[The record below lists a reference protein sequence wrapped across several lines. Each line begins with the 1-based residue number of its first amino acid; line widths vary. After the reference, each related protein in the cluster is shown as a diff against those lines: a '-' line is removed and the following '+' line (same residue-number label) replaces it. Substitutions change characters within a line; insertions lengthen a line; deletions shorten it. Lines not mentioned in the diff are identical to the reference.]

1 MQSLFSPSLVIIIII
16 ISCITIAIKS
26 TTATA
31 EVMAYLNPLEES
43 QLCITSITQADCEKY
58 SVLVSKQGNC
68 PRCETGAKQCEAC
81 THSDDCAPGLK
92 CELLSTFDDENYTS
106 DSTRLNKNQQQQQQE
121 WCVYDKSTCHHL
133 NHLPAQIQ
141 WVPDCEPNGQ
151 FATKQ
156 CRGDKV
162 SGRCFCFDDAG
173 NKIFGWDWRV
183 NEHQMTCACSRYR
196 ARLEAAGRQDVTL
209 HCTSNGNYEE
219 LQCDRDICWCA
230 DPSTGA
236 LVEGTIIVPST
247 MWQALPCCKF
257 YCLSRQHCQV

>member
-1 MQSLFSPSLVIIIII
+1 MQSSSFFLLLIIINII
-16 ISCITIAIKS
+16 TTSITI
-26 TTATA
+26 
-31 EVMAYLNPLEES
+31 VVAYLNPLEES
-43 QLCITSITQADCEKY
+43 QLCITSITQSDCEKY

-92 CELLSTFDDENYTS
+92 CDQLSTFNDDDGDVDE
-106 DSTRLNKNQQQQQQE
+106 NKNQTEQLQQQK

-133 NHLPAQIQ
+133 NHLPDQIQ

-151 FATKQ
+151 FAAKQ

-183 NEHQMTCACSRYR
+183 NEQQMTCACSRYR

-230 DPSTGA
+230 DPLTGA
-236 LVEGTIIVPST
+236 LVEGTVIVPST

-257 YCLSRQHCQV
+257 YIQR